1 MSPDPSPAQRV
12 TLEGILDREIFANEE
27 RSHVVAEI
35 VTKRGE
41 RRVIAGDLG
50 GTSVGDSVVVEGRPV
65 THPRFGA
72 QIRIE
77 SVRWVPPA
85 SEEGMRRF
93 LGGGS
98 VEGVGEVLAG
108 RIVDHFGADT
118 MRVLNDEPKRLRE
131 VPGLGKKRV
140 GVIAQAWQRARTR
153 NEERAFLAGLGLGS
167 GMSARVQRALGDKA
181 AQRVRDDPFVLAQLV
196 DGIGFRRADEIAR
209 RLEVAPDSPQR
220 VRAGLEFALAEFA
233 DEGHVFAPRTRLV
246 DAAQRLLSLA
256 PGPVEDALAK
266 LLDEHALVQEPLEGD
281 TAIYLP
287 RLHAAEREV
296 AEELRRRIGPVAKGA
311 SVDAARALAWA
322 QPRLGVELTRDQGE
336 ALAQLMNER
345 AGVLTGGPGVGKTT
359 IVRALV
365 EIFEKK
371 GLRVALA
378 APTGRAARRLAEAS
392 LRPAATIHRLL
403 EFNPRRGGFLR
414 NRKNPLEKDVVIVDE
429 TSMVDLVLMRDL
441 LRAVPLPSRLV
452 LVGDA
457 DQLPSVG
464 PGDVLR
470 DLVESRALPVARLT
484 RILRQAEGST
494 IVRAA
499 HAVLDGVVPEFA
511 PAHGA
516 GDGAG
521 DGAGEGAFF
530 VVRDDPGAAQRAV
543 VELVTRRLPQRFGL
557 DPLRDVQ
564 VLTPMNRGPLGV
576 AELNDVLKAALNP
589 AQHVLFGPDVDR
601 AARPPLA
608 PGDRVIQTRNDY
620 DLDVMNGE
628 IGRVVARDGNGDL
641 LVDFEDRNVRFPA
654 AQLGE
659 LALAYAITVHK
670 SQGCEFA
677 AVVLVLSMQHFV
689 LLRRNLLYT
698 ALTRAKRILV
708 VVGTTR
714 ALRTA
719 VEMGERERRA
729 SLLARRLRAGTAA

>member
-1 MSPDPSPAQRV
+1 MPPDPTPAQRV
-12 TLEGILDREIFANEE
+12 TLEGILDREIFANDE
-27 RSHVVAEI
+27 RSHVVAEL

-41 RRVIAGDLG
+41 RRVVAGDLG
-50 GTSVGDSVVVEGRPV
+50 GCAVGDSVVVEGRPV

-72 QIRIE
+72 QIRVE

-108 RIVDHFGADT
+108 RIVDAFGADT

-140 GVIAQAWQRARTR
+140 DVISAAWARARTR
-153 NEERAFLAGLGLGS
+153 NEEKAFLAGLGLGP
-167 GMSARVQRALGDKA
+167 GMSTRVQRALGENA
-181 AQRVRDDPFVLAQLV
+181 AQVVRKDPFVLAQLV

-220 VRAGLEFALAEFA
+220 LRAGLEFALAEFA
-233 DEGHVFAPRTRLV
+233 DEGHVYAPRTRLV

-256 PGPVEDALAK
+256 PGPIEDALAQ
-266 LLDEHALVQEPLEGD
+266 LLQEKALVQEPLDGD
-281 TAIYLP
+281 AAIYLP

-296 AEELRRRIGPVAKGA
+296 AEELSRRLGPVAKGA
-311 SVDAARALAWA
+311 SVDAARALDWA
-322 QPRLGVELTRDQGE
+322 QPRVGVDLTDDQRD
-336 ALAQLMNER
+336 ALSLLMNER
-345 AGVLTGGPGVGKTT
+345 TAVLTGGPGVGKTT

-365 EIFEKK
+365 EIFERK
-371 GLRVALA
+371 GMRVALA
-378 APTGRAARRLAEAS
+378 APTGRAARRLAETS

-403 EFNPRRGGFLR
+403 EFNPRKGGFAR
-414 NRKNPLEKDVVIVDE
+414 TRGNPLEKDVVIIDE
-429 TSMVDLVLMRDL
+429 MSMVDLPLMRDL
-441 LRAVPLPSRLV
+441 LRAVPLPSRLL

-470 DLVESRALPVARLT
+470 SLVASGRIPVARLT
-484 RILRQAEGST
+484 KILRQEEGST

-499 HAVLDGVVPEFA
+499 HAVLHGDVPDFPTGE
-511 PAHGA
+511 
-516 GDGAG
+516 
-521 DGAGEGAFF
+521 GEGAFF
-530 VVRDDPGAAQRAV
+530 IVRVDAGAARRTV
-543 VELVTRRLPQRFGL
+543 VEVVTRRLPQRFGL

-576 AELNDVLKAALNP
+576 AELNDALKAVLNP
-589 AQHVLFGPDVDR
+589 AQSALFGADPER
-601 AARPPLA
+601 AASTKSPLLA
-608 PGDRVIQTRNDY
+608 PGDRVIQTRNNY

-628 IGRVVARDGNGDL
+628 IGSIVARDGNGDL
-641 LVDFEDRNVRFPA
+641 LVDFEDRNVRYPVA
-654 AQLGE
+654 NLGE

-670 SQGCEFA
+670 SQGCEFK
-677 AVVLVLSMQHFV
+677 AVVLALSMQHFV

-698 ALTRAKRILV
+698 ALTRAKRLLV
-708 VVGTTR
+708 VVGTHR
-714 ALRTA
+714 ALKTA
-719 VEMGERERRA
+719 VEMGVVEQRA
-729 SLLARRLRAGTAA
+729 SLLERRLRAGTAA